1 MKILMVCLGNICRS
15 PLADGLLRAK
25 VKVNNLDILVDSAGT
40 SGHHEGE
47 KPDTRMMEVSKKFGT
62 DLSKLRS
69 RPITKNDLDEFDL
82 IYTMDRNNYWDVL
95 NMCWT
100 KEQEEKVIPILDLI
114 YPNENQS
121 VPDPYFGGEQ
131 GFINVYK
138 MLDLATDK
146 IISNLK
152 TNG

>member
-25 VKVNNLDILVDSAGT
+25 IKVNNLDILVDSAGT
-40 SGHHEGE
+40 SGYHVGQ

-95 NMCWT
+95 NMCSN
-100 KEQEEKVIPILDLI
+100 KEQEGKIIPILDLL
-114 YPNENQS
+114 YPNENKS

-146 IISNLK
+146 IISNIK
-152 TNG
+152 KNG